1 MNKDNYEQAKKVP
14 CHNWPVQVFLRL
26 VGHLQFIVFVN
37 DFIVTWHEEK
47 KREREKK
54 EVLTQMQV
62 FVTSCLSSAVS
73 LTLLWEQRFIRMIH
87 Y

>member
-47 KREREKK
+47 KKEKK
-54 EVLTQMQV
+54 KKR
-62 FVTSCLSSAVS
+62 C
-73 LTLLWEQRFIRMIH
+73 
-87 Y
+87 